1 MAGARLP
8 AAVVLDNEA
17 LQALADPR
25 HSKHRVMLEKIAAVK
40 YESGRGASVRVVTPT
55 AVRVEALVSRR
66 TAGTASLGRFNV
78 QDIALDSTRTDRC
91 VTLAAAA
98 ASATAVDATVAEA
111 AESEAR
117 TRHVSVYTSDVG
129 DLTRLVAQ
137 VDNSA
142 RVRVRPI

>member
-1 MAGARLP
+1 MAGARSS
-8 AAVVLDNEA
+8 AALVLDNEA

-25 HSKHRVMLEKIAAVK
+25 HPKHRIMLEKIAAVK
-40 YESGRGASVRVVTPT
+40 YESLRGSSVRVVTPT
-55 AVRVEALVSRR
+55 AVRVEALISRQ
-66 TAGTASLGRFNV
+66 TPGAAAPGRFNV

-98 ASATAVDATVAEA
+98 AATAVDATVAEA

-117 TRHVSVYTSDVG
+117 TRRVSVYTSDVA
-129 DLTRLVAQ
+129 DLTRLVAH
-137 VDNSA
+137 VDNSE

>member
-1 MAGARLP
+1 MAGVRLP
-8 AAVVLDNEA
+8 AALVLDNEA

-55 AVRVEALVSRR
+55 AVRVEARVSRR

-91 VTLAAAA
+91 VTLAA

-142 RVRVRPI
+142 RVSVRPI